1 MEIIKDLNSL
11 TSIPEKIL
19 EKLSDNI
26 LFLILQDL
34 EETLTKKENICE
46 INLNLGTLIISI
58 EEEELKFKFIPS
70 KKLEKE
76 ILKTLELN
84 ENSMTQIL
92 TNNMVNA
99 LEKTYKELL

>member
-26 LFLILQDL
+26 LFLILQNL

>member
-26 LFLILQDL
+26 LFLILQNL
-34 EETLTKKENICE
+34 EETLIKKENVCE
-46 INLNLGTLIISI
+46 INLNLGILIISI

-84 ENSMTQIL
+84 ENSMNQIL
-92 TNNMVNA
+92 TNNMINA